1 MYLNGHF
8 TTGISSLE
16 LSRHLGVRYDTTCLL
31 HNKILRAMAER
42 EEGYLPGGNIQM
54 DDFYLSGERTGGK
67 TGRESE
73 NKIPIVAAVS

>member
-1 MYLNGHF
+1 
-8 TTGISSLE
+8 
-16 LSRHLGVRYDTTCLL
+16 
-31 HNKILRAMAER
+31 MAER